1 MNQPLFLNN
10 PTGKSTDTFPKNH
23 QKPGICEL
31 AEPGYDTFH
40 TDYPKAR
47 DFLMNFKNMVA
58 NMIKHPHL
66 LINRNF
72 TLLFSGKVI
81 SLLWDQI
88 YTFALSCYILD
99 LTHSSAQQSI
109 FLVINCAISA
119 IISPFGGNIADRYS
133 RKRIMVLMD
142 VIRGIVV
149 LIMALLFWQ
158 NLIQIWML
166 YISAIILSF
175 CGAVF
180 SPTASAIIPNIVEEE
195 QLVKATSLDQII
207 WGLAAMV
214 GLLLGGVLFQWIGIF
229 LIFLLTAASYFT
241 SGTLEACLKITEFVP
256 TRSGNV
262 RYFKEGFRK
271 TMKELQEGFR
281 YVKSNKLI
289 FSLMK
294 MNAMFHLTVFP
305 IIMVFF
311 PYIYRVLLQSTS
323 SFQLS
328 IAQSAGW
335 VGVIIGSLIAPA
347 YLTRYKIKTSIFWG
361 LLIYSLSTFILVP
374 VFLPQIHGYF
384 SNWGITLSFSTIG
397 IIIGLAVAFF
407 DIPITVIYQKYTAN
421 EYRGRFWGLNGSL
434 LTMTMAIGYF
444 IGGILAEKVWMGYLF
459 LGITA
464 ITTALNLW
472 VNNVKEIREMN
483 E

>member
-1 MNQPLFLNN
+1 
-10 PTGKSTDTFPKNH
+10 
-23 QKPGICEL
+23 
-31 AEPGYDTFH
+31 
-40 TDYPKAR
+40 
-47 DFLMNFKNMVA
+47 MNFKNMVA

-88 YTFALSCYILD
+88 YTFALSCFILD
-99 LTHSSAQQSI
+99 LTHSSAQQAI
-109 FLVINCAISA
+109 FLVINCSISA

-142 VIRGIVV
+142 AIRGIVV

-207 WGLAAMV
+207 WGLAAMA
-214 GLLLGGVLFQWIGIF
+214 GLLLGGVLYQGIGLF

-241 SGTLEACLKITEFVP
+241 SGTLEACLKITHFVP
-256 TRSGNV
+256 SGTSSI
-262 RYFKEGFRK
+262 RYFTEGFQK
-271 TMKELQEGFR
+271 TIKELLEGFQ
-281 YVKSNKLI
+281 YVKNNKLI

-311 PYIYRVLLQSTS
+311 PYIYRVLLQSTTT
-323 SFQLS
+323 FQLS

-335 VGVIIGSLIAPA
+335 FGVIIGSLITPA
-347 YLTRYKIKTSIFWG
+347 YLNRCKIKNSIFRG
-361 LLIYSLSTFILVP
+361 LLIYSLCTFILIP
-374 VFLPQIHGYF
+374 VFVPQVQGFF
-384 SNWGITLSFSTIG
+384 SNWGLTLLFSGTG

-407 DIPITVIYQKYTAN
+407 DIPITVLYQKYTSD
-421 EYRGRFWGLNGSL
+421 EYRGRFWGLNSSL

-459 LGITA
+459 LGISA
-464 ITTALNLW
+464 ITIGLNFW
-472 VNNVKEIREMN
+472 VNNVKEVRELN